1 MGKKKQQPAVAQ
13 SKKPETS
20 AGPVPIKKV
29 PSLRGKNQLPLYAAG
44 SFTTSAPSPSRL
56 PVPPNRWRSPP
67 AGAAVASEPGPP
79 AADQVAH
86 PDETRLSILGNL
98 LFLTLMSSYGDL
110 TGKLV
115 GMLLECGVDEVANIV
130 ASAEVRKEAVREA
143 LIVLRDAGD
152 ERAARH
158 LKAPPPPAQAQP
170 MLPPGLGFKL
180 TVDVSAAQE
189 AQAAAEGGANST
201 GLTPGLQGSML
212 MRVSPR
218 YTSAYGS
225 KAWCHHFYPLFLS
238 PQRFHGAMHT
248 SLATPCIRSASSRS
262 VSSNKY
268 STNNILRGAGRF

>member
-1 MGKKKQQPAVAQ
+1 MP
-13 SKKPETS
+13 
-20 AGPVPIKKV
+20 
-29 PSLRGKNQLPLYAAG
+29 
-44 SFTTSAPSPSRL
+44 
-56 PVPPNRWRSPP
+56 
-67 AGAAVASEPGPP
+67 
-79 AADQVAH
+79 
-86 PDETRLSILGNL
+86 
-98 LFLTLMSSYGDL
+98 SYGDL

-238 PQRFHGAMHT
+238 PQRVPVPLT
-248 SLATPCIRSASSRS
+248 EPCIRLSPHHAFDPRPPAAFRAT
-262 VSSNKY
+262 
-268 STNNILRGAGRF
+268 STRPTTS